1 MGAKEA
7 LQKLAD
13 RKSLE
18 IKELHLQLAQAEAYL
33 RAIQDSIKVLPRE
46 KVESV
51 EDFSLREGTAIAKAR
66 DILIAAGR
74 PLHVLEILRRMGKQA
89 DKANRVSL
97 SGSISAYARRK
108 AIFKKTAP
116 NTFGLIEVGRDDPPS
131 PSPAPPKFPDEFG
144 SVIDSSASLM
154 DISPFRNRDMDKWD
168 SVELKPSKFPGPLLT
183 ADAEGDIERVRK
195 AVVSALTA
203 AGHNTAAVLM
213 EDGRWTLD
221 GQSWRIDVNAKATM
235 IRITFNAAAE
245 REIRAALT
253 KAGAATRFL
262 IAPLAPKTIEIG
274 PEPS

>member
-18 IKELHLQLAQAEAYL
+18 IKDLHLQLAQAEAYL

-46 KVESV
+46 KAEPE

-66 DILIAAGR
+66 DVLVGAGR

-116 NTFGLIEVGRDDPPS
+116 NTFGLIEASREDPHS
-131 PSPAPPKFPDEFG
+131 PSSALPEFPDEFG
-144 SVIDSSASLM
+144 
-154 DISPFRNRDMDKWD
+154 
-168 SVELKPSKFPGPLLT
+168 
-183 ADAEGDIERVRK
+183 
-195 AVVSALTA
+195 
-203 AGHNTAAVLM
+203 
-213 EDGRWTLD
+213 
-221 GQSWRIDVNAKATM
+221 
-235 IRITFNAAAE
+235 
-245 REIRAALT
+245 
-253 KAGAATRFL
+253 
-262 IAPLAPKTIEIG
+262 
-274 PEPS
+274 